1 MSTLTVVELQAQ
13 VDTDLECDTLQ
24 DIIDSAERDID
35 EYIGP
40 ATAYTVEFDPE
51 LLTVLRLPIGT
62 TAIVSVVEFI
72 DARSDP
78 TKTTLS
84 ADDYELSA
92 DGWDLRRVSDGT
104 NQRYLWGW
112 HVVIVLTPVADVA
125 RRKSVAVQLS
135 RMEIIH
141 TGYATE
147 KTGDWS
153 GTVQDLDKER
163 RRILRRLSSTILS

>member
-51 LLTVLRLPIGT
+51 LLTIIRLPIGT
-62 TAIVSVVEFI
+62 TAIVSVVEFT
-72 DARSDP
+72 DAHSDP

-84 ADDYELSA
+84 TDDYELSS
-92 DGWDLRRVSDGT
+92 DGWDLRRLSDGT
-104 NQRYLWGW
+104 NQRSIWGW

-125 RRKSVAVQLS
+125 RRKSVAIQLS
-135 RMEIIH
+135 RIDITH
-141 TGYATE
+141 TGYKSE
-147 KTGDWS
+147 KAGDWS
-153 GTVQDLDKER
+153 GTVQDLDAER
-163 RRILRRLSSTILS
+163 RRILRRLSSTVLI